1 MAELGR
7 NFEREI
13 RQQPVVWR
21 RLAHSNAG
29 LRLAH
34 AVRQS
39 QAVLVGSGSSLH
51 AAELGALALRRRG
64 LRADALAASE
74 ARLDHRAYED
84 ATVVA
89 ISQSGR
95 SADVLEAVDVL
106 HPRRLIAVTNTV
118 PSPLAE
124 RSEAVIDVGAG
135 PEIAVPASKSVSA
148 TVAVLLRAASI
159 LGASENRDA
168 AALIRAADAVDAW
181 FGSGGYL
188 EVVDAATSIA
198 HSRSIIFLGSDY
210 GYPIAREA
218 ALKMNEASYL
228 HAEGFAA
235 GEFRHGSIAM
245 VDSTYAVVAIADS
258 DAIPAVVRPMQ
269 ELRDSGARRIAIGCD
284 IDGIAPL
291 GPRVDDAFNTLA
303 WLVTLQTLALHVA
316 RARGIDSDSPRGLKK
331 TLTSD

>member
-21 RLAHSNAG
+21 RLAHGNAG

-39 QAVLVGSGSSLH
+39 QAVIVGSGSSLH

-64 LRADALAASE
+64 LRADALAATE

-95 SADVLEAVDVL
+95 SVDLLEAIEIL
-106 HPRRLIAVTNTV
+106 RPRRLIAVTNSC

-124 RSEAVIDVGAG
+124 RAETVIDVAAG
-135 PEIAVPASKSVSA
+135 SETAVPASKSVSA

-168 AALIRAADAVDAW
+168 AALIQAADAVDAW
-181 FGSGGYL
+181 FASPGYL
-188 EVVDAATSIA
+188 EVVDVATSIA
-198 HSRSIIFLGSDY
+198 RCRSIIFLGSDY

-218 ALKMNEASYL
+218 ALKMKEASYL

-245 VDSTYAVVAIADS
+245 VDSTYAVVAIGDS
-258 DAIPAVVRPMQ
+258 DAMPVVVRPMQ
-269 ELRDSGARRIAIGCD
+269 ELRQSGARRVAIGCE
-284 IDGIAPL
+284 IDGIAPI

-303 WLVTLQTLALHVA
+303 WLVTIQTIALHVA
-316 RARGIDSDSPRGLKK
+316 RARGIDSDRPRGLKK
-331 TLTSD
+331 SLTAE